1 MADSK
6 DTNKDKKEV
15 LDLLDDSKAKK
26 TTSRRERQRENA
38 AAEAASEFA
47 AKGKTLDVKKA
58 EALDIFAED
67 GKKKTS
73 GIKKGKGKA
82 NLPSIS
88 KLNDPQPEVVEVT
101 PEEVAAELAATPA
114 EELVDDASIIHLKP
128 PIVVSELADAMGLK
142 PFLLMADLIKL
153 QVFVAPH
160 QAIEPDIAEKLCEV
174 HGFKFEREKREKGA
188 GVHKVEE
195 VFVEPEPEEDV
206 PEEKLKLRAP
216 IITFMGHVD
225 HGKTSLLD
233 RVRKSRVAAG
243 EAGGITQHIGAYGV
257 TDERGRPI
265 TFLDTPG
272 HSIFSKMRARGAD
285 ITDIVV
291 LVVAADDG
299 IMPQTIEAI
308 SHAQAAKKTIIV
320 AVNKCDK
327 DGADPTRVR
336 TQLMSHKLTPVDF
349 GGDVECV
356 DVSAKT
362 GAGIEELLE
371 LMAIQSEVMEL
382 RANPNANARAV
393 VIEARIQA
401 GKGPTATV
409 IVESG
414 TLKVGM
420 PFICG
425 PFSGKI
431 KSMFDDH
438 GKAVK
443 TAGPATPVEVLGF
456 AELPNVGDAVVEMAS
471 ERSAKKLSIERQ
483 DEKRAS
489 RLGGAQ
495 KTRMVD
501 FMSLAKGGSQK
512 NRLQLILKTD
522 VQGSVGAI
530 TGAIEDIESEKV
542 ETRFIHAAAG
552 SITESDILLA
562 SSANATVIGFNTK
575 VESKAVQAAK
585 REGVEI
591 KLYSVVYELID
602 TVRDAMLGL
611 LDPVTRETI
620 IGHASVKQV
629 FKVNKGMAAGCII
642 ADGKVTRTAHARVLR
657 GKTPVYDGKM
667 STLRRFMD
675 EVKEVKTGIEC
686 GIKLG
691 DFNGYEEGDVIECYL
706 LEKVAQ
712 EL

>member
-1 MADSK
+1 MADQK
-6 DTNKDKKEV
+6 DTTNEKKKV
-15 LDLLDDSKAKK
+15 LDLLDDSKPKK
-26 TTSRRERQRENA
+26 PSRRERQRE
-38 AAEAASEFA
+38 EATKVAS
-47 AKGKTLDVKKA
+47 KVKTLDVKKA

-73 GIKKGKGKA
+73 VIKKGSGSAK
-82 NLPSIS
+82 LPSIS
-88 KLNDPQPEVVEVT
+88 KLNEPKADVDFVKVET
-101 PEEVAAELAATPA
+101 TESGATESVKTTQA
-114 EELVDDASIIHLKP
+114 DGSDEKVIHLKP
-128 PIVVSELADAMGLK
+128 PVIVSELAEAMDLK
-142 PFLLMADLIKL
+142 PFQLMADLIKL

-160 QAIEPDIAEKLCEV
+160 QAIEPDIAETLCAQ
-174 HGFKFEREKREKGA
+174 HGFRFEREKREKGA

-195 VFVEPEPEEDV
+195 VIVEPEPEKNI
-206 PEEKLKLRAP
+206 PKQKLELRAP

-225 HGKTSLLD
+225 HGKTSILD
-233 RVRKSRVAAG
+233 FIRKSRIASG

-257 TDERGRPI
+257 KDDQGRPI
-265 TFLDTPG
+265 TLLDTPG
-272 HSIFSKMRARGAD
+272 HAIFSQMRARGAD

-299 IMPQTIEAI
+299 IMPQTKEAI
-308 SHAQAAKKTIIV
+308 DHAKAAKKTIIV
-320 AVNKCDK
+320 AVNKCDVA
-327 DGADPTRVR
+327 GADPTRVR
-336 TQLMSHKLTPVDF
+336 TQLMEHGLTPVDF
-349 GGDVECV
+349 GGDIECV

-362 GAGIEELLE
+362 GDGMSNLLE
-371 LMAIQSEVMEL
+371 LLALQAEILEL
-382 RANPNANARAV
+382 NANPSANARAA
-393 VIEARIQA
+393 VIEARVQA

-409 IVESG
+409 IVQSG
-414 TLKVGM
+414 TLQAGM

-425 PFSGKI
+425 PFNGKI

-438 GKAVK
+438 GKSIK

-456 AELPNVGDAVVEMAS
+456 AELPNVGDELVEMEN
-471 ERSAKKLSIERQ
+471 ERSAKKLAIERQ
-483 DEKRAS
+483 GEKRNT

-495 KTRMVD
+495 KSRLTD
-501 FMSLAKGGSQK
+501 FMSRAKGGPQK
-512 NRLQLILKTD
+512 ARLQLILKTD

-530 TGAIEDIESEKV
+530 TGAIGEIESEKV
-542 ETRFIHAAAG
+542 ETRFVHAASG

-575 VESKAVQAAK
+575 VESKAVTAAK

-591 KLYSVVYELID
+591 KLYSIVYELID

-611 LDPVTRETI
+611 LDPETRETI
-620 IGHASVKQV
+620 IGHADVKQV
-629 FKVNKGMAAGCII
+629 FKVNKGKAAGCIVK
-642 ADGKVTRTAHARVLR
+642 DGKVTRTAHARVLR
-657 GKTPVYDGKM
+657 GKTPVFDGKM

-691 DFNGYEEGDVIECYL
+691 AFNDYEEGDVIQCYL
-706 LEKVAQ
+706 LEKFAQ

>member
-1 MADSK
+1 MADQK
-6 DTNKDKKEV
+6 DNINEKKKV
-15 LDLLDDSKAKK
+15 LDLLDDSKPKK
-26 TTSRRERQRENA
+26 PSRRERQRD
-38 AAEAASEFA
+38 EAS
-47 AKGKTLDVKKA
+47 KVKTLDDKKA
-58 EALDIFAED
+58 EALDIFDEG

-73 GIKKGKGKA
+73 GITKGTGNAK
-82 NLPSIS
+82 LPSIS
-88 KLNDPQPEVVEVT
+88 KLNEPKVDVELVKAEEVSDESPASAPVT
-101 PEEVAAELAATPA
+101 EVAA
-114 EELVDDASIIHLKP
+114 VDGEKIIHLKP
-128 PIVVSELADAMGLK
+128 PIVVSELADAMDLK
-142 PFLLMADLIKL
+142 PFQLMADLIKL

-160 QAIEPDIAEKLCEV
+160 QAIEPEVAEKLCDQ

-206 PEEKLKLRAP
+206 PEDQLKLRAP

-233 RVRKSRVAAG
+233 YVRKSRVAAG

-257 TDERGRPI
+257 KDDLGRPI
-265 TFLDTPG
+265 TLLDTPG
-272 HSIFSKMRARGAD
+272 HAIFSKMRARGAD

-299 IMPQTIEAI
+299 IMPQTKEAI
-308 SHAQAAKKTIIV
+308 DHAKAAKKTIIV
-320 AVNKCDK
+320 AVNKCDLP
-327 DGADPTRVR
+327 GADPTRVR
-336 TQLMSHKLTPVDF
+336 TQLMEHGLTPVDF

-356 DVSAKT
+356 DVSAKNGT
-362 GAGIEELLE
+362 GMEDLLE
-371 LMAIQSEVMEL
+371 LLALQAEVLEL
-382 RANPNANARAV
+382 NANPKANARAS

-414 TLKVGM
+414 TLKPGM

-431 KSMFDDH
+431 KSMLDDN
-438 GKAVK
+438 GKPLQA
-443 TAGPATPVEVLGF
+443 AGPATPVEVLGF
-456 AELPNVGDAVVEMAS
+456 AELPNVGDQVVEMES
-471 ERSAKKLSIERQ
+471 ERASKKLSAERQ
-483 DEKRAS
+483 GEKRNE

-495 KTRMVD
+495 KSRLSD
-501 FMSLAKGGSQK
+501 FMSLAKGDAQK
-512 NRLQLILKTD
+512 ARLQLILKTD

-530 TGAIEDIESEKV
+530 TGAIAEIESDKV
-542 ETRFIHAAAG
+542 EARFIHAAAG

-562 SSANATVIGFNTK
+562 SSANAVVIGFNTK

-591 KLYSVVYELID
+591 KLYSIVYELID
-602 TVRDAMLGL
+602 TVRDTMLGL
-611 LDPVTRETI
+611 LEPETRETI
-620 IGHASVKQV
+620 IGHAEVKQV
-629 FKVNKGMAAGCII
+629 FKVNKGKAGGCIVK
-642 ADGKVTRTAHARVLR
+642 DGKVTRVAHARVLR
-657 GKTPVYDGKM
+657 GGTPVFDGKM
-667 STLRRFMD
+667 STLRRFHD
-675 EVKEVKTGIEC
+675 EVKEVKQGIEC

-691 DFNGYEEGDVIECYL
+691 AFNDYEEGDIIQCYN

-712 EL
+712 TL

>member
-1 MADSK
+1 MADQK
-6 DTNKDKKEV
+6 DTSKDKKKV
-15 LDLLDDSKAKK
+15 LDLLDDSKPKK
-26 TTSRRERQRENA
+26 PSRRERQREV
-38 AAEAASEFA
+38 AS
-47 AKGKTLDVKKA
+47 KVKTLDDKKA

-73 GIKKGKGKA
+73 VVKKGTGSAK
-82 NLPSIS
+82 LPSIS
-88 KLNDPQPEVVEVT
+88 KLNEPKENTDFVKSEEGETAAVEAGAVEV
-101 PEEVAAELAATPA
+101 ES
-114 EELVDDASIIHLKP
+114 VDDSKVIHLKA
-128 PIVVSELADAMGLK
+128 PIVVSELADAMELK
-142 PFLLMADLIKL
+142 AFQLMADLIKL
-153 QVFVAPH
+153 NVFVAPN
-160 QAIEPDIAEKLCEV
+160 QAIEPDIAEKLCAL
-174 HGFKFEREKREKGA
+174 HGFTFEREKREKGA

-195 VFVEPEPEEDV
+195 VFVEPEPELDEPED
-206 PEEKLKLRAP
+206 KLELRAP

-233 RVRKSRVAAG
+233 CVRKSRVAAG

-257 TDERGRPI
+257 KDDKGRPI

-382 RANPNANARAV
+382 RANPNANARAA
-393 VIEARIQA
+393 VIESRIQA

-438 GKAVK
+438 GKSIKA
-443 TAGPATPVEVLGF
+443 AGPATPCEVLGF
-456 AELPNVGDAVVEMAS
+456 SELPNVGDAVVEMDS
-471 ERSAKKLSIERQ
+471 ERSAKKLSTERQ
-483 DEKRAS
+483 GETRTN
-489 RLGGAQ
+489 RLGGSQ
-495 KTRMVD
+495 KARLVD
-501 FMSLAKGGSQK
+501 FMSLAKGGPQK
-512 NRLQLILKTD
+512 ARLSLILKTD

-591 KLYSVVYELID
+591 KLYSIVYELID

-611 LDPVTRETI
+611 LDPETRETI
-620 IGHASVKQV
+620 IGHAEVKQV

-642 ADGKVTRTAHARVLR
+642 KDGKVTRVAHARILR
-657 GKTPVYDGKM
+657 GKTPVFDGKM

-691 DFNGYEEGDVIECYL
+691 DFNGYEEGDIIECYL
-706 LEKVAQ
+706 LEKFAQ